1 MQTIADSSY
10 KVMLRAWRFS
20 FKQLGAEVGSN
31 TIKLRVRRFRELME
45 AAKQNLDPAVLDE
58 LAPPRLGVRGQWPW
72 SAADLAEWL
81 RPGDGGGD
89 GLRVVH
95 LAVVTDRLATFTFRG

>member
-1 MQTIADSSY
+1 MVADSSY
-10 KVMLRAWRFS
+10 KVMLRVWRFS
-20 FKQLGAEVGSN
+20 FEQLHAEVGSN
-31 TIKLRVRRFRELME
+31 TLKLRVRRFRELMD
-45 AAKQNLDPAVLDE
+45 AAEQKLDQALLAE
-58 LAPPRLGVRGQWPW
+58 FAPPRLGVRGQWPW

>member
-1 MQTIADSSY
+1 MVADSSY
-10 KVMLRAWRFS
+10 KVMLRVWRFS
-20 FKQLGAEVGSN
+20 FEQLHAEVGSN

-45 AAKQNLDPAVLDE
+45 AAKQNLDQALLAE
-58 LAPPRLGVRGQWPW
+58 FAPPRLGVRGQWPW